1 MISDT
6 LYQKLEKVI
15 QDHIRNH
22 QEEVSIGES
31 ILQQLNVKRL
41 NQKNISQ
48 DYSFN
53 LNATGEKVSIN
64 DSISFKSSV
73 TGRKVSPNESIE
85 LTKARIEANSDWN
98 DGWTKQYYAD
108 KVKELEDKSKYYFD
122 YDRNDHDRKNP
133 FPKELNLQL
142 EQIRQEGGFE
152 WTPGN

>member
-22 QEEVSIGES
+22 QEEVSIGKS
-31 ILQQLNVKRL
+31 ILQQLDVKRL

-53 LNATGEKVSIN
+53 LSDTGEKDSTN
-64 DSISFKSSV
+64 NSISFKSSV
-73 TGRKVSPNESIE
+73 NGKKVSLNESIE

-108 KVKELEDKSKYYFD
+108 KVKELEGKSKHYFD
-122 YDRNDHDRKNP
+122 YDRNDHGRKDP